1 MEPHS
6 TEREFGRLLEDSLNE
21 IFIFD
26 AETLQFLQVNRGGR
40 ENLGMTME
48 ELRELTPV
56 DIKPELTRQAFETL
70 LQPLRDGS
78 QETLVFNTL
87 HRRKDSSDYSVE
99 VHLQLATFH
108 DRPAFI
114 AIILDTTLR
123 NETADQLRV
132 RNQAIESVGVG
143 VVISDARQ
151 HDMPIVYCNQAFTKI
166 TGYSSAEVI
175 GHNCRFLQQND
186 RDQEARHTI
195 RDAVKSGTECRV
207 LLRNYRK
214 NGELFWNDLL
224 ISPVRNI
231 EGTVTHYIG
240 LCNDLTQRI
249 RAEEDKADREA
260 RLRAILEAAVEAI
273 ITIDEDGICESLNP
287 AAESMFGYSAGEVLG
302 KNISMLMPSPYREEH
317 DQYLQNYLST
327 GEKKIIGIGREVI
340 GRRKNGEEFP
350 MELSVSE
357 VDVKGRRLFTGMI
370 RDITDIKRSQ
380 QQLIQSERLAAL
392 GEATARLAHES
403 RNSLQ
408 RIQIAV
414 ETARL
419 HCDEHQLLE
428 DQLDSIENASDRLH
442 ALHEEVRNYAAPL
455 NLELTKTNLTEV
467 WRNAWESTRSLR
479 EGRKVL
485 LTENVQREEV
495 HGHVDKFRFEQVF
508 RNLFENALVAC
519 PDPVEITIDL
529 KKSHTASGDEWHITV
544 QDNGTGLDEQQCKRV
559 FEPFYSTKSK
569 GTGLGL
575 AIAQRIVR
583 AHGGNMAV
591 ISTEERGA
599 KFEIVLPDDSATKL
613 PT

>member
-495 HGHVDKFRFEQVF
+495 HGHVDKFRFE
-508 RNLFENALVAC
+508 
-519 PDPVEITIDL
+519 
-529 KKSHTASGDEWHITV
+529 
-544 QDNGTGLDEQQCKRV
+544 
-559 FEPFYSTKSK
+559 
-569 GTGLGL
+569 
-575 AIAQRIVR
+575 
-583 AHGGNMAV
+583 
-591 ISTEERGA
+591 
-599 KFEIVLPDDSATKL
+599 
-613 PT
+613 